1 MIIREYR
8 PEDLE
13 ALTALMRDL
22 GYPTDIDNMQ
32 NRLERIH
39 STPMYYTFVA
49 EETAS
54 VVGMIGVRLVYY
66 YEDDGLAAQIAAL
79 VTKREHQGKGIGRAL
94 VQYVEEWALEK
105 GAAVLFLTSGI
116 REERMQAH
124 EFYKGIGFEITGY
137 RFVKKLK
144 GS

>member
-8 PEDLE
+8 LEDLE
-13 ALTALMRDL
+13 ALTALMGDL
-22 GYPTDIDNMQ
+22 GYPTDINNMQ

-49 EETAS
+49 EEAGS

-94 VQYVEEWALEK
+94 VQFVEDWALEK

-116 REERMQAH
+116 KEERKKAH
-124 EFYKGIGFEITGY
+124 EFYKAIGFDITGY

-144 GS
+144 RS